1 MVLPITAAGS
11 DCDLIDRRFRPG
23 KEKLTRVAIPM
34 KSTRLSATILALLY
48 IGYLGCWAWSASH
61 LPDPVATHF
70 DARGVPNGWMT
81 RSGNNLF
88 MLIFGLAFPLF
99 IVVLS
104 YAARFLPSALI
115 NIPHREYWLAPE
127 KRLETSNYLVWGSS
141 WLACLAVWFVTGILL
156 SVVDANQRT
165 PARLSV
171 PILLGSVLPFLV
183 GTVIW
188 LIALVRHFNRT
199 SFPAP
204 KA

>member
-1 MVLPITAAGS
+1 
-11 DCDLIDRRFRPG
+11 
-23 KEKLTRVAIPM
+23 
-34 KSTRLSATILALLY
+34 
-48 IGYLGCWAWSASH
+48 
-61 LPDPVATHF
+61 
-70 DARGVPNGWMT
+70 
-81 RSGNNLF
+81 

-115 NIPHREYWLAPE
+115 NIPHREYWLVPE
-127 KRLETSNYLVWGSS
+127 KRLETSNYLVWGSL
-141 WLACLAVWFVTGILL
+141 WVACLAVWFVSGILL
-156 SVVDANQRT
+156 SIVDANQRT

-199 SFPAP
+199 ASPGP
-204 KA
+204 GSKA

>member
-1 MVLPITAAGS
+1 
-11 DCDLIDRRFRPG
+11 
-23 KEKLTRVAIPM
+23 
-34 KSTRLSATILALLY
+34 
-48 IGYLGCWAWSASH
+48 
-61 LPDPVATHF
+61 
-70 DARGVPNGWMT
+70 MT

-104 YAARFLPSALI
+104 HATRFLPSALI

-127 KRLETSNYLVWGSS
+127 KRLETSNYLLCGSL

-183 GTVIW
+183 GAVIW